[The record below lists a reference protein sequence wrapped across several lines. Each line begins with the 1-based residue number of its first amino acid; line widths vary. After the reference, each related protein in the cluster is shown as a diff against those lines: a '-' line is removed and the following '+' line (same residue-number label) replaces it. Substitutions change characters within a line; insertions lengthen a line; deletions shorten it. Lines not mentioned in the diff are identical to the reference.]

1 MKSFHTGLF
10 RLNTSIMEE
19 LLAFWGIIPQML
31 SIGVKSGPF
40 ADQVK
45 DFTPK
50 LSLEAITYEKKIL
63 YEGLSR
69 P

>member
-1 MKSFHTGLF
+1 
-10 RLNTSIMEE
+10 MEE